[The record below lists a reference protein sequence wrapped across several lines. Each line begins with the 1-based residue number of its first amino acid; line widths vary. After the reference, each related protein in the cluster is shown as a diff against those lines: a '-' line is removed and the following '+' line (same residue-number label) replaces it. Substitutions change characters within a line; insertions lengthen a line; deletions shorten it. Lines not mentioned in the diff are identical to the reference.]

1 MSKRSKG
8 ARVLLLTGTHNRAR
22 VGSLV
27 LLFSGPWFGFY
38 SHHLSAVR
46 LKASLVSK
54 GGDERRMT
62 CLCSLPKRPFWDTNQ
77 GMTVRAGNYL
87 QLGAQR
93 AKPSLSA
100 DSSLSSWCFSFFF
113 SFSVPLLVSAVML
126 KAARCVFDCLCL
138 REGSAGWLQLS
149 VRRSLSLWFSPL
161 INLSDNLSRSPPLC
175 FVFFF
180 FSELYQG
187 SRLW

>member
-1 MSKRSKG
+1 MCSDG
-8 ARVLLLTGTHNRAR
+8 ARVLLLTGTHNRAQ
-22 VGSLV
+22 VGLLV

-62 CLCSLPKRPFWDTNQ
+62 CLCSLPKRAFWDTNQ
-77 GMTVRAGNYL
+77 GMTVRAGSYL

-93 AKPSLSA
+93 AKLSLSA
-100 DSSLSSWCFSFFF
+100 DSSLSSWCFSFF
-113 SFSVPLLVSAVML
+113 SPTT
-126 KAARCVFDCLCL
+126 CLC
-138 REGSAGWLQLS
+138 RDVEGS
-149 VRRSLSLWFSPL
+149 
-161 INLSDNLSRSPPLC
+161 PLC
-175 FVFFF
+175 VWLPLSAWGLGGLVAAERAAQSLAVVLTFNKFVRQSVKITATLFFVFFF